1 MALFREGLG
10 AGVERGSFKVLF
22 TFQGKRG
29 RKPLVNHGFT
39 VPFMSVSVCVCAW
52 KKVFWLGKT
61 FAGERLRAKLFHL
74 IREHILGNFRARL
87 GVKNI
92 GASGPGLEVV

>member
-29 RKPLVNHGFT
+29 REPLVNHGFT
-39 VPFMSVSVCVCAW
+39 VPFMSVNVCVCVEKGVLA
-52 KKVFWLGKT
+52 GK
-61 FAGERLRAKLFHL
+61 
-74 IREHILGNFRARL
+74 NFRRRAIKSQTFPL
-87 GVKNI
+87 D
-92 GASGPGLEVV
+92 S